1 MRNAKRMAGL
11 DAGLG
16 ASFAKSGAG
25 AKRVGSSA
33 SLKARAS
40 KGLGVLGR
48 GALAVALMCAFMP
61 ALAACSAGEQEE
73 AADSAPA
80 DTAAPAGT
88 SEAYQDATANMDLEY
103 TKRDQDPSY
112 DEAAATIISLL
123 GDSASV
129 EGAGAVADGASV
141 TINAEGTYV
150 VSGELA
156 DGQLMVEAPDSEK
169 VQVVLAGVAIH
180 NENGPAIYVKNA
192 DKCFITLAEGT
203 DNVLTDGADYE
214 LEEDSDEPYATL
226 FSKDDLTLNGTGSLT
241 VTSAYRHAVCSKDD
255 LVITGGTYVVTSV
268 EDALRGRDCV
278 KILDGT
284 FALESGEDAVKSNND
299 EEDDRGFVVIDGGT
313 FAVSAGDDAFHAET
327 VCAIN
332 GGVIDIATCYEG
344 FEGEKVFVNGGQ
356 THMVATDDGIN
367 AAARN
372 AESGDEADPAAGGE
386 AVDPAAGGFDGE
398 RPDGQGAGPAG
409 HMGDAANMPQG
420 ELPSG
425 EAPEAPAEG
434 EAPEVPADAGSFDPG
449 MGDAAAGAV
458 PQMPL
463 GEAPG
468 DAPDLP
474 DDAAGGV
481 ADPGVGAG
489 GMTMP
494 GTSEECLIEINGGY
508 AAVEAAGDGVDS
520 NGYLAQSGGVL
531 LISGPDSGAD
541 SAIDYELSAEITG
554 GTLLAVGSI
563 GMAENLT
570 GGTQPFVFSQVSG
583 QAGQSVALVGQ
594 DGTVLASLMSAKQFS
609 LVIASAPGLTE
620 DGVCSIVV
628 GGTVADANADGYASS
643 GAVEGGASTEVT
655 ASTTPTATA
664 NGSGGRGGAMTK
676 PDGNPPTA

>member
-1 MRNAKRMAGL
+1 MRNARSADVSNGR
-11 DAGLG
+11 LG
-16 ASFAKSGAG
+16 AGFGVKLGAG
-25 AKRVGSSA
+25 PK
-33 SLKARAS
+33 LKARAS
-40 KGLGVLGR
+40 RRACVLGH
-48 GALAVALMCAFMP
+48 GALSVALACALTCP
-61 ALAACSAGEQEE
+61 LAACSSDEPAGDAGS
-73 AADSAPA
+73 AAVDVA
-80 DTAAPAGT
+80 TQTGT
-88 SEAYQDATANMDLEY
+88 SEAYQAATADMDLEY
-103 TKRDQDPSY
+103 TSRDQDPSY
-112 DEAAATIISLL
+112 DESAATAIDLS
-123 GDSASV
+123 GTSVAV
-129 EGAGAVADGASV
+129 EGEGAAVDGSIV
-141 TINAEGTYV
+141 TITAEGTYV
-150 VSGELA
+150 VSGELT
-156 DGQLMVEAPDSEK
+156 DGQLVVEAPDSEK

-192 DKCFITLAEGT
+192 DKCFITLAEDT

-255 LVITGGTYVVTSV
+255 LVITGGTYAVTSV

-284 FALESGEDAVKSNND
+284 FTLESGEDAVKSNND
-299 EEDDRGFVVIDGGT
+299 EEDDRGFVVVDGGT
-313 FAVSAGDDAFHAET
+313 FTVSAGDDAFHAET

-372 AESGDEADPAAGGE
+372 AESSDEADPAAGVAAGGE
-386 AVDPAAGGFDGE
+386 AVDPAAGGFGGE

-409 HMGDAANMPQG
+409 DMGDAANMPQG

-449 MGDAAAGAV
+449 TGDAAAGAV

-463 GEAPG
+463 GDAPG
-468 DAPDLP
+468 DASELP
-474 DDAAGGV
+474 DDAAGGA
-481 ADPGVGAG
+481 ADPGAGAG

-508 AAVEAAGDGVDS
+508 TVVEAAGDGVDS

-531 LISGPDSGAD
+531 LISGPDLGAD

-620 DGVCSIVV
+620 DGACSIVV

-655 ASTTPTATA
+655 ASTTPTAAA
-664 NGSGGRGGAMTK
+664 NGPGGRGGAMTK